1 MVFSSVSYVK
11 LISLISTITTNWRQ
25 DFETFSRRI
34 MSSMGKI
41 ESFDST
47 QETFPRYV
55 RRVKN
60 FFSANSVAADK
71 QKYVFLNSLGRQ
83 HYNLLAN
90 ILSPEEPEQ
99 KTFDELVDVLT
110 KHFQPPTS
118 VISGR
123 YSLHSLC
130 QEPDESI
137 ADFVVSLK
145 KLIICCEYDAAV
157 QQTLLRDRFVSGLA
171 NESTRKQ
178 LLTKDNTITFARA
191 VGIATSVEKASIQA

>member
-1 MVFSSVSYVK
+1 
-11 LISLISTITTNWRQ
+11 
-25 DFETFSRRI
+25 

-41 ESFDST
+41 ELFDST
-47 QETFPRYV
+47 QETFPRYG

-99 KTFDELVDVLT
+99 KTFDELVDLLT
-110 KHFQPPTS
+110 KHFQPPAS
-118 VISGR
+118 VISER
-123 YSLHSLC
+123 YSFQCRC

-137 ADFVVSLK
+137 ADFVVGLK
-145 KLIICCEYDAAV
+145 KLIIRCEYDAAV
-157 QQTLLRDRFVSGLA
+157 QKTLLRDRFVSGLA
-171 NESTRKQ
+171 NESTRK
-178 LLTKDNTITFARA
+178 
-191 VGIATSVEKASIQA
+191 